1 MQTTSCTHLEINTK
15 KSDDMI
21 KKLFLT
27 IAMFFVAL
35 LVFAN
40 PSSRTSTPPE
50 ATLATTD
57 TVASEHHSILNV
69 ENASARIVEIEGE
82 RFILN
87 EGSAYKL
94 EELLPSRFAFP
105 NESIFNGNEGSM
117 SMPVMAA
124 MPFDFDGNTGFFP
137 KEDNMVPVIA
147 ICFIVPCVT
156 LLLGL
161 LIVLVFFMRKTQAR
175 NAIIE
180 KAIDANYVLPDAF
193 YNPSNSPIND
203 GVQSSMDTGTT
214 YNDGAHN
221 STPQSNRFAP
231 QPRSAR
237 DPKSFSSAVTLLAVG
252 FALMLFFIANGKWGI
267 AFLSG
272 GLPFFLGIGKL
283 IGYFYIPGFKDDQKK
298 NNTMNNGTYT
308 NPPYHT
314 NYPGSYPPPYNGG
327 NAHRPN
333 NNQ

>member
-1 MQTTSCTHLEINTK
+1 MQSNDFSIEMKNFSLLCNLSTLISVKETYRQTTSCTHLEINTK

-124 MPFDFDGNTGFFP
+124 MP
-137 KEDNMVPVIA
+137 
-147 ICFIVPCVT
+147 
-156 LLLGL
+156 L
-161 LIVLVFFMRKTQAR
+161 
-175 NAIIE
+175 
-180 KAIDANYVLPDAF
+180 
-193 YNPSNSPIND
+193 
-203 GVQSSMDTGTT
+203 
-214 YNDGAHN
+214 
-221 STPQSNRFAP
+221 
-231 QPRSAR
+231 
-237 DPKSFSSAVTLLAVG
+237 
-252 FALMLFFIANGKWGI
+252 
-267 AFLSG
+267 
-272 GLPFFLGIGKL
+272 
-283 IGYFYIPGFKDDQKK
+283 
-298 NNTMNNGTYT
+298 
-308 NPPYHT
+308 
-314 NYPGSYPPPYNGG
+314 
-327 NAHRPN
+327 
-333 NNQ
+333 

>member
-1 MQTTSCTHLEINTK
+1 
-15 KSDDMI
+15 MI

-27 IAMFFVAL
+27 IAMLFVAL

-40 PSSRTSTPPE
+40 PADDRTSTPPE
-50 ATLATTD
+50 QHPAPTD
-57 TVASEHHSILNV
+57 TVAPEQKPHLNADD
-69 ENASARIVEIEGE
+69 ESTRIIVVDGE
-82 RFILN
+82 RFILD
-87 EGSAYKL
+87 EGCAYKL

-105 NESIFNGNEGSM
+105 NESIFHGNDAM
-117 SMPVMAA
+117 SMPM
-124 MPFDFDGNTGFFP
+124 MPSMQFGFDDADGFFQ
-137 KEDNMVPVIA
+137 KKDNMVPVIA

-161 LIVLVFFMRKTQAR
+161 LIVLSFFMRKTRAR

-193 YNPSNSPIND
+193 YNQSNSPMND
-203 GVQSSMDTGTT
+203 GGQSAIEPGTG
-214 YNDGAHN
+214 NDWTN
-221 STPQSNRFAP
+221 STHQPNKFSL

-267 AFLSG
+267 AFLTG
-272 GLPFFLGIGKL
+272 GIPFFLGIGKL
-283 IGYFYIPGFKDDQKK
+283 IGYFYILGFKDDPKKK
-298 NNTMNNGTYT
+298 NPINNGTYPQ
-308 NPPYHT
+308 PPYHS

-327 NAHRPN
+327 NAHRPGN
-333 NNQ
+333 RQ